1 MARYQMLSWTDD
13 GCDDYLNWQKQRQ
26 KKKIKRI
33 NKLITDIKRHPFE
46 GMGKPEGL
54 KNNLTGLWSRK
65 IDAKNRIIYEYT
77 NENVIIYSCKDH
89 YDDH

>member
-1 MARYQMLSWTDD
+1 MLSWTDD

>member
-1 MARYQMLSWTDD
+1 
-13 GCDDYLNWQKQRQ
+13 
-26 KKKIKRI
+26 
-33 NKLITDIKRHPFE
+33 
-46 GMGKPEGL
+46 MGKPEGL

>member
-1 MARYQMLSWTDD
+1 MLSWTDD

-46 GMGKPEGL
+46 GMRKPEGL

-89 YDDH
+89 YDNH

>member
-1 MARYQMLSWTDD
+1 MLSWTDD

-89 YDDH
+89 YDNH